1 MILKEFWCFDVLLS
15 RLVADWDWGQKNWH
29 DLNFDHLEIIHV
41 KEKKTG
47 VIYKEAC
54 FYHWKEK
61 KMCRV
66 ELNPN
71 FDLDILKF
79 WL

>member
-1 MILKEFWCFDVLLS
+1 MLLS
-15 RLVADWDWGQKNWH
+15 RLVTDWDWGQKNWH

-41 KEKKTG
+41 KKKKRQGLFISKLVSATEK
-47 VIYKEAC
+47 
-54 FYHWKEK
+54 K